1 MKIVRIFTG
10 SDGKSHFEDVEIPL
24 VEKQPADW
32 RSKFTKAS
40 GIIFRETS
48 PQYDLDYHVA
58 PQRQYVITLEGY
70 VDITDGSGATRRFGP
85 GDIMLAED
93 TTGQGHISRSVN
105 NKPRKCIFVTLD

>member
-24 VEKQPADW
+24 VQKDPADW

-93 TTGQGHISRSVN
+93 TTGQGHISRAVD